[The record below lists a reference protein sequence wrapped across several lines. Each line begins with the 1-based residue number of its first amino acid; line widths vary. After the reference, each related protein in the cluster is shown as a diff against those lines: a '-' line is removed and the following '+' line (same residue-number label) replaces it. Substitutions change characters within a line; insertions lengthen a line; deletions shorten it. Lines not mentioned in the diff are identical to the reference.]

1 MDDSISKFS
10 TSLFLILAQ
19 VTKKTKETKE
29 LVSWQLRLV
38 PLMAVPP
45 ADVPALSM
53 ESAFD
58 VFRGFFDNTSF
69 AVATRPQLD
78 TTQHDKGAF
87 VDESEE
93 MPPLVQESDTDSN
106 GSQSD
111 HPSLTQP
118 QPKAA
123 VLLPLSRI
131 GTPGT
136 PSAANRRGRSV
147 SADGVPDSQR
157 SIGSILGSLST
168 RSLNAVGGA
177 FSSRMFLS
185 ARQTFR
191 QTLGDTERA
200 LGIGTVYHNDKKQV
214 TEQLQGLSLRVAFNQ
229 VTQVK
234 SFIALGH
241 NVNEFDVD
249 GDRTPLHWA
258 AARGFRRCV
267 VILLEAGADK
277 TARDAQGRT
286 PAELALDCDQ
296 FEIGDIIKYG
306 PPIDDVKKSTGNE
319 GPISQLCLGNKTREL
334 ASMLRAYNLE
344 KDPGIRETISVN
356 LRDPD
361 GDRFPLHWAAARGLR
376 TCVNLLIDAGAHIG
390 ALDAD
395 GNTAA
400 GLAMRFNQRAVH
412 ELLLQAIVDVNYQT
426 NVSPK
431 SGATAQLSY
440 VC

>member
-1 MDDSISKFS
+1 
-10 TSLFLILAQ
+10 
-19 VTKKTKETKE
+19 
-29 LVSWQLRLV
+29 
-38 PLMAVPP
+38 MAVPP

-53 ESAFD
+53 ETAFD
-58 VFRGFFDNTSF
+58 VFRGFFDNTSL
-69 AVATRPQLD
+69 AVATRPQMD
-78 TTQHDKGAF
+78 TTQHNKG
-87 VDESEE
+87 VVVEESEE

-106 GSQSD
+106 GSHGD
-111 HPSLTQP
+111 VPSLARP

-123 VLLPLSRI
+123 VLLPLNRI

-136 PSAANRRGRSV
+136 PPAANRGRSV
-147 SADGVPDSQR
+147 SHEGVPGSQR

-191 QTLGDTERA
+191 LTLGDTERV

-241 NVNEFDVD
+241 NVNEFDAD
-249 GDRTPLHWA
+249 GDRTPL
-258 AARGFRRCV
+258 G
-267 VILLEAGADK
+267 
-277 TARDAQGRT
+277 
-286 PAELALDCDQ
+286 
-296 FEIGDIIKYG
+296 
-306 PPIDDVKKSTGNE
+306 KKV
-319 GPISQLCLGNKTREL
+319 REL

-344 KDPGIRETISVN
+344 KDPGIRATISVN

-376 TCVNLLIDAGAHIG
+376 TCVNLLIDAGANIG

-400 GLAMRFNQRAVH
+400 ALAMRFNQLAVH
-412 ELLLQAIVDVNYQT
+412 ELLLQAIVDVNYKS
-426 NVSPK
+426 NVSPN
-431 SGATAQLSY
+431 SGATSQLSY

>member
-1 MDDSISKFS
+1 
-10 TSLFLILAQ
+10 
-19 VTKKTKETKE
+19 
-29 LVSWQLRLV
+29 
-38 PLMAVPP
+38 
-45 ADVPALSM
+45 
-53 ESAFD
+53 
-58 VFRGFFDNTSF
+58 
-69 AVATRPQLD
+69 
-78 TTQHDKGAF
+78 
-87 VDESEE
+87 
-93 MPPLVQESDTDSN
+93 
-106 GSQSD
+106 
-111 HPSLTQP
+111 
-118 QPKAA
+118 
-123 VLLPLSRI
+123 
-131 GTPGT
+131 
-136 PSAANRRGRSV
+136 
-147 SADGVPDSQR
+147 
-157 SIGSILGSLST
+157 LST

-200 LGIGTVYHNDKKQV
+200 LGIGTVYQNYKKQV

-267 VILLEAGADK
+267 VLLLEAGADK

-376 TCVNLLIDAGAHIG
+376 TCVNLLVDAGAHIG
-390 ALDAD
+390 AQHHV
-395 GNTAA
+395 
-400 GLAMRFNQRAVH
+400 R
-412 ELLLQAIVDVNYQT
+412 
-426 NVSPK
+426 
-431 SGATAQLSY
+431 
-440 VC
+440 

>member
-1 MDDSISKFS
+1 
-10 TSLFLILAQ
+10 
-19 VTKKTKETKE
+19 
-29 LVSWQLRLV
+29 
-38 PLMAVPP
+38 
-45 ADVPALSM
+45 
-53 ESAFD
+53 
-58 VFRGFFDNTSF
+58 
-69 AVATRPQLD
+69 
-78 TTQHDKGAF
+78 
-87 VDESEE
+87 
-93 MPPLVQESDTDSN
+93 
-106 GSQSD
+106 
-111 HPSLTQP
+111 
-118 QPKAA
+118 
-123 VLLPLSRI
+123 
-131 GTPGT
+131 
-136 PSAANRRGRSV
+136 
-147 SADGVPDSQR
+147 
-157 SIGSILGSLST
+157 
-168 RSLNAVGGA
+168 
-177 FSSRMFLS
+177 MFLS

-191 QTLGDTERA
+191 LTLGDTERV

-241 NVNEFDVD
+241 NVNEFDAD

-267 VILLEAGADK
+267 VLLLEAGADK
-277 TARDAQGRT
+277 TARDAGGRT

-296 FEIGDIIKYG
+296 FAISDIIKHG

-319 GPISQLCLGNKTREL
+319 GPISQLCLGNKVREL

-344 KDPGIRETISVN
+344 KDPGIRATISVN

-376 TCVNLLIDAGAHIG
+376 TCVNLLIDAGANIG

-400 GLAMRFNQRAVH
+400 ALAMRFNQLAVH
-412 ELLLQAIVDVNYQT
+412 ELLLQAIVDVNYKS

-431 SGATAQLSY
+431 SGATSQLSY

>member
-1 MDDSISKFS
+1 M
-10 TSLFLILAQ
+10 
-19 VTKKTKETKE
+19 E
-29 LVSWQLRLV
+29 LGPPFHEAFRLL

-53 ESAFD
+53 ETAFD
-58 VFRGFFDNTSF
+58 VFRGFFDNTSL
-69 AVATRPQLD
+69 AVATRPQMD
-78 TTQHDKGAF
+78 TTQHNKG
-87 VDESEE
+87 VVVEESEE

-106 GSQSD
+106 GSHGD
-111 HPSLTQP
+111 VPSLARP

-123 VLLPLSRI
+123 VLLPLNRI

-136 PSAANRRGRSV
+136 PPAANRGRSV
-147 SADGVPDSQR
+147 SHEGVPGSQR

-191 QTLGDTERA
+191 LTLGDTERV

-241 NVNEFDVD
+241 NVNEFDAD

-267 VILLEAGADK
+267 VLLLEAGADK
-277 TARDAQGRT
+277 TARDAGGRT

-296 FEIGDIIKYG
+296 FAISDIIKHG

-319 GPISQLCLGNKTREL
+319 GPISQLCLGNKVREL

-344 KDPGIRETISVN
+344 KDPGIRATISVN

-376 TCVNLLIDAGAHIG
+376 TCVNLLIDAGANIG

-400 GLAMRFNQRAVH
+400 ALAMRFNQLAVH
-412 ELLLQAIVDVNYQT
+412 ELLLQAIVDVNYKS

-431 SGATAQLSY
+431 SGATSQLSY